1 MPNTAIETSPLTT
14 EADRA
19 LAAALIGLPSVRAV
33 SLGGSRAL
41 GLADATSD
49 TDLYAWFEAPLDA
62 SALRQAAI
70 AGLADGGAVALFD
83 QFGPEDKFAID
94 GRLVEIVYL
103 DLADINASIEAA
115 TTVGLDGEV
124 CATAFLHTAARGVP
138 LADPDG
144 ALAGLRD
151 TLQTYPEATRAAQFA
166 NLPPMAEE
174 FGSQLRGA
182 QRRGDVLMVA
192 RRRAA
197 LIDVVASLT
206 FALNRRYHPG
216 EKRLAVHLDACA
228 LRPDGLVERLQRAAT
243 LPADDPALPTAFESL
258 IAELVALG
266 N

>member
-62 SALRQAAI
+62 PALRQAAI

-115 TTVGLDGEV
+115 RPSGSMGRSAPRRSCTPPPAASLWPIQTAPWRG
-124 CATAFLHTAARGVP
+124 CATPFRRTPRPRERPSSPTCRRWPKSSEASSAAHSVG
-138 LADPDG
+138 G
-144 ALAGLRD
+144 
-151 TLQTYPEATRAAQFA
+151 TCSWWRAAV
-166 NLPPMAEE
+166 PR
-174 FGSQLRGA
+174 S
-182 QRRGDVLMVA
+182 
-192 RRRAA
+192 
-197 LIDVVASLT
+197 ST
-206 FALNRRYHPG
+206 WW
-216 EKRLAVHLDACA
+216 
-228 LRPDGLVERLQRAAT
+228 
-243 LPADDPALPTAFESL
+243 PA
-258 IAELVALG
+258 
-266 N
+266 